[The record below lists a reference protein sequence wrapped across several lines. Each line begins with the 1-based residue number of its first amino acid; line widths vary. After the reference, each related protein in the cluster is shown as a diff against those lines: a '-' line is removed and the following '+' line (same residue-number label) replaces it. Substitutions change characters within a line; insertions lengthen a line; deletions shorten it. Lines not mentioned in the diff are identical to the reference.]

1 MRAIQVS
8 SFGGPEVLELV
19 ELPDPVPIPGLEVLT
34 VSAAGVNF
42 ADTHAAENSY
52 LTEQAL
58 PFVPGLEVVGF
69 LPDGR
74 RMCGFAAAGGAYA
87 EKALVAPEA
96 MFEVPTGVGDAEALS
111 LLVQGLT
118 AWHLLRTS
126 SRLSEGESVVVHAAA
141 GGVGSLAVQLAR
153 RWGAANV
160 IAVASTLAKREQAVA
175 LGAHTAVDS
184 NVLNLTAALREAN
197 GGRRVD
203 VVLEMVGGRTTD
215 ESLAA
220 LSRFG
225 RLVVYGMAGREP
237 STPIPAN
244 SLMHGSRSVVGFWL
258 VDCMSTDP
266 VGMVATPLADLV
278 GMVVDG
284 SLVPQAGPSYPLEEA
299 AQAHRDLRARATTG
313 KVILTMGATVE
324 VARDRSLID

>member
-1 MRAIQVS
+1 
-8 SFGGPEVLELV
+8 
-19 ELPDPVPIPGLEVLT
+19 
-34 VSAAGVNF
+34 
-42 ADTHAAENSY
+42 
-52 LTEQAL
+52 
-58 PFVPGLEVVGF
+58 
-69 LPDGR
+69 
-74 RMCGFAAAGGAYA
+74 
-87 EKALVAPEA
+87 
-96 MFEVPTGVGDAEALS
+96 MFEVPGGVGDAEALS

-141 GGVGSLAVQLAR
+141 GGVGSLTVQLAR
-153 RWGAANV
+153 RWGAGNV
-160 IAVASTLAKREQAVA
+160 IAVASTLAKREQALA
-175 LGAHTAVDS
+175 LGAHTVVDS
-184 NVLNLTAALREAN
+184 SVANLTAALREAN

-258 VDCMSTDP
+258 VDCMSADP
-266 VGMVATPLADLV
+266 VRMVAKPLADLV
-278 GMVVDG
+278 SMVVDG
-284 SLVPQAGPSYPLEEA
+284 TLVPQAGPSYALEEA
-299 AQAHRDLRARATTG
+299 TQAHRDLRSRATTG
-313 KVILTMGATVE
+313 KVILTTGATVE
-324 VARDRSLID
+324 VAADRTLVD